1 MIYKESKLNVIDNSG
16 VISVKCI
23 RVLNSKAKTVGKVGN
38 LILARI
44 YIKNIDSLL
53 KQKTLYYGLIIMI
66 KQNII
71 RKDGIVIKFNNNC
84 VLLFSNAYKFLG
96 SRVFG
101 VIMKEIFFFSTGS
114 KKEKQKF
121 LKILSLC
128 DSVI

>member
-1 MIYKESKLNVIDNSG
+1 MIYRESKLNVIDNSG

-23 RVLNSKAKTVGKVGN
+23 RILNSKAKTVGKVGN

-71 RKDGIVIKFNNNC
+71 RKDGIVIKCNNNC
-84 VLLFSNAYKFLG
+84 VLFFFNAFKFLG
-96 SRVFG
+96 SGVFV
-101 VIMKEIFFFSTGS
+101 VIMKKIFFFSTGS
-114 KKEKQKF
+114 KKEKQKY

>member
-16 VISVKCI
+16 VVSVKCI
-23 RVLNSKAKTVGKVGN
+23 RIINSKAKTVGKVGN
-38 LILARI
+38 IILARI

-84 VLLFSNAYKFLG
+84 VLLFSNVYKFLG

-101 VIMKEIFFFSTGS
+101 VIMKEIFFFSTGN
-114 KKEKQKF
+114 KKEKQKY

-128 DSVI
+128 DFII